1 MTPRPG
7 LRSLLLLLG
16 SGVVVA
22 TGVAVVRVWRRRA
35 ATSSTVEEL
44 AAAGPESV
52 TMPTGSVPVGAMDVA
67 SVAVAAPSV
76 SPAEQV
82 VPHSRDAEEVVESL
96 IPPEMHAPR
105 TDRRVDILIAVLV
118 IAAALAVVLAIVR
131 LG

>member
-1 MTPRPG
+1 
-7 LRSLLLLLG
+7 LLLG
-16 SGVVVA
+16 GGVVVA

-44 AAAGPESV
+44 TAAGPESV
-52 TMPTGSVPVGAMDVA
+52 TMPTGSVPAVGAMDVA
-67 SVAVAAPSV
+67 SVAVAAPWV

-118 IAAALAVVLAIVR
+118 IAAALAVVFAIVR